1 MTEKYLAP
9 KKYLKENIR
18 ELRVKLNK
26 NTDADIIE
34 YLEGVDN
41 KQGLVKMLLRRW
53 MREGFS
59 RNDKND
65 IEL

>member
-1 MTEKYLAP
+1 MTEKYLAQ

>member
-1 MTEKYLAP
+1 MSEKYLAQ

-34 YLEGVDN
+34 YLESVDN

-53 MREGFS
+53 MWEQKEAEQKLR
-59 RNDKND
+59 RN
-65 IEL
+65 

>member
-1 MTEKYLAP
+1 MTEKYLAQ

-34 YLEGVDN
+34 YLESVDN

-53 MREGFS
+53 MWEQKEAEKKLR
-59 RNDKND
+59 RN
-65 IEL
+65 